1 MMPISAFN
9 VCSPGLTDHKR
20 RWSVPLGWSMGVL
33 LNQFQEHASG
43 GGGMD
48 KDVSMAAG
56 ARAGLVEQPRA
67 AGLEAGDGGFE
78 VRHAQGDV
86 MQSGPAFF
94 EEPGDG
100 RIGGGWFEQFDA
112 RVSGREHGDIHPLG
126 DDSFA
131 MGDGQAKGLVEGDGL
146 LQGCYS
152 DAEVVDGGGGTL
164 GQTSLSTRRKKRA
177 LGQASQSQ
185 GGDQLGDAFAFG
197 GYGAEDGAGEAF
209 GVEFQL
215 HAVGAGMVALVDD
228 EDIGDLHDAGFDG
241 LDIVTQDP

>member
-1 MMPISAFN
+1 
-9 VCSPGLTDHKR
+9 
-20 RWSVPLGWSMGVL
+20 MGVL
-33 LNQFQEHASG
+33 LNQFQQHASG

-112 RVSGREHGDIHPLG
+112 RVSGREHGDIYPFG
-126 DDSFA
+126 DDGFA
-131 MGDGQAKGLVEGDGL
+131 MGDAQAKRLIEGDGL
-146 LQGCYS
+146 LQGCYG
-152 DAEVVDGGGGTL
+152 DAEGVEGGKEGGPLLPVRGPGGGG
-164 GQTSLSTRRKKRA
+164 
-177 LGQASQSQ
+177 
-185 GGDQLGDAFAFG
+185 GGPRG
-197 GYGAEDGAGEAF
+197 G
-209 GVEFQL
+209 
-215 HAVGAGMVALVDD
+215 
-228 EDIGDLHDAGFDG
+228 
-241 LDIVTQDP
+241 